1 MPIEADEKVCC
12 WRLPAFLWLGTNFLE
27 LKMLENSQATFDFD
41 IDTNA
46 GTQVPPVRAYGAP
59 LPTGYKGFA
68 NFHKYWGKKPVEAW
82 RFLIEKLTQP
92 NSIVLDPFLGSGL
105 IAKECLDQDRRFIG
119 FDVNPISIE
128 LTKLYLQAPDYM
140 DLRNA
145 ICRIENRLKPP
156 IDSMYLLSDGNLAT
170 HILWENDK
178 ITQVWTKRGR
188 KRIELNLT
196 KEDIMRLQ
204 EMEMY
209 EPRLLRNLRLFDNS
223 RINSQKTHNFTE
235 LFTPRALRAIDLI
248 KAEIVQYSEDL
259 QRALYLILSASA
271 GQMSKMVFAIS
282 KRNKTKDTKPE
293 IDPLRDGG
301 SIEVGSWAVGY
312 WQPARHFEINAWN
325 CYMTKAQKLLKTIGE
340 GKLTKSV
347 VTSPSLSS
355 FVNRHQPV
363 CIQQGDS
370 ETLLKKIPT
379 GTVRVILTDPPH
391 GDRIP
396 YLELSEMWNGIIG
409 LESNYED
416 ELVVS
421 NAKERGKD
429 IRAYKR
435 KLASIFHECSRIL
448 EKNGILAFMFNTR
461 STHYWD
467 SLRELETTSELVYLG
482 CYPIAYS
489 AGSILQDN
497 RKGGLKT
504 DFVLLYG
511 KLMSKE
517 DRTRIVDTFK
527 STGGWTTK
535 HPKDIC

>member
-1 MPIEADEKVCC
+1 
-12 WRLPAFLWLGTNFLE
+12 
-27 LKMLENSQATFDFD
+27 MLENLQPTFDFD
-41 IDTNA
+41 IDTSA
-46 GTQVPPVRAYGAP
+46 GTQVPPVRAYDAR
-59 LPTGYKGFA
+59 LPAGYKGFA
-68 NFHKYWGKKPVEAW
+68 NFHKYWGKKPIEAW
-82 RFLIEKLTQP
+82 RLLIEKLTQP

-105 IAKECLDQDRRFIG
+105 IAKESLDQNRRFIG

-128 LTKLYLQAPDYM
+128 LTKLYLQAPDYI

-145 ICRIENRLKPP
+145 ICCIENRLKPI

-170 HILWENDK
+170 HILWENDQ

-196 KEDIMRLQ
+196 KEDIVGLQ

-223 RINSQKTHNFTE
+223 RINSRKTYNFTK
-235 LFTPRALRAIDLI
+235 LFTPRALRAIELI
-248 KAEIVQYSEDL
+248 KAEIEQYSGDL
-259 QRALYLILSASA
+259 KRALYLILSASA

-282 KRNKTKDTKPE
+282 KRNKTKDTKAE
-293 IDPLRDGG
+293 IDKQIDPHREGG
-301 SIEVGSWAVGY
+301 SIEVGRWVVGY

-325 CYMTKAQKLLKTIGE
+325 CYMAKAQKLLKTLGRKE
-340 GKLTKSV
+340 PTKPV
-347 VTSPSLSS
+347 VISPSLCS
-355 FVNRHQPV
+355 FINRHQPV
-363 CIQQGDS
+363 YIQKGDS

-379 GTVRVILTDPPH
+379 GTIRVILTDPPH
-391 GDRIP
+391 GDRVP

-409 LESNYED
+409 LESKYED

-429 IRAYKR
+429 IHAYKK
-435 KLASIFHECSRIL
+435 KLVSIFNECSRIL

-467 SLRELETTSELVYLG
+467 SLRELEATSDLVYLG
-482 CYPIAYS
+482 CYPMAYS

-511 KLMSKE
+511 KFMSKE
-517 DRTRIVDTFK
+517 DQTRIVDTFK
-527 STGGWTTK
+527 GIGGWTTK
-535 HPKDIC
+535 HPKEIC

>member
-1 MPIEADEKVCC
+1 MV
-12 WRLPAFLWLGTNFLE
+12 
-27 LKMLENSQATFDFD
+27 ENLQTTFDFD
-41 IDTNA
+41 GNREVDV
-46 GTQVPPVRAYGAP
+46 QLSPVRAYDAH
-59 LPTGYKGFA
+59 LPAGYKGFA
-68 NFHKYWGKKPVEAW
+68 SFHKYWGKKPIEAW
-82 RFLIEKLTQP
+82 RFLIEKLTEP

-105 IAKECLDQDRRFIG
+105 IARECIDQDRRFIG

-145 ICRIENRLKPP
+145 ICRIENRLKAL
-156 IDSMYLLSDGNLAT
+156 INSMYLLSDGNLAT
-170 HILWENDK
+170 HILWENDR

-188 KRIELNLT
+188 RRIALNLT
-196 KEDIMRLQ
+196 KEEIEQLQ
-204 EMEMY
+204 DMEMY
-209 EPRLLRNLRLFDNS
+209 EPRLLRELRLFDNS
-223 RINSQKTHNFTE
+223 RINSQKTYNFTK

-248 KAEIVQYSEDL
+248 KAEIAQYSGNL
-259 QRALYLILSASA
+259 KRALYLILSASA

-282 KRNKTKDTKPE
+282 KRNKTKDVEAK
-293 IDPLRDGG
+293 IDKQVNPLRDSG

-312 WQPARHFEINAWN
+312 WQPARHFEVNAWN
-325 CYMTKAQKLLKTIGE
+325 CYMTKAQKLLKTVAE
-340 GKLTKSV
+340 AELTKPIVIS
-347 VTSPSLSS
+347 SSLCS
-355 FVNRHQPV
+355 FINRHQPV
-363 CIQQGDS
+363 YIQQGDS
-370 ETLLKKIPT
+370 EILLKKIPT
-379 GTVRVILTDPPH
+379 GTIRVVLTDPPH

-429 IRAYKR
+429 ILAYKK

-448 EKNGILAFMFNTR
+448 EKNGVLGFMFNTR
-461 STHYWD
+461 SKHYWD
-467 SLRELETTSELVYLG
+467 SLRELEATSGLVYLG

-511 KLMSKE
+511 KSVSKE
-517 DRTRIVDTFK
+517 DQIRIIDTFK
-527 STGGWTTK
+527 ITYGWTTR
-535 HPKDIC
+535 HPKEIH

>member
-1 MPIEADEKVCC
+1 M
-12 WRLPAFLWLGTNFLE
+12 
-27 LKMLENSQATFDFD
+27 MENLQTTFDFEGNRD
-41 IDTNA
+41 VSA
-46 GTQVPPVRAYGAP
+46 QLSPVRPYDTH
-59 LPTGYKGFA
+59 LPAGYKGFA
-68 NFHKYWGKKPVEAW
+68 GFHKYWGKKPIEAW
-82 RFLIEKLTQP
+82 QFLIEKLTDP

-105 IAKECLDQDRRFIG
+105 IAKECIARDRRFIG

-145 ICRIENRLKPP
+145 VCRIENRLKVL
-156 IDSMYLLSDGNLAT
+156 INSMYLLSDGNHAT
-170 HILWENDK
+170 HILWENDR
-178 ITQVWTKRGR
+178 ITRVWTKRGG

-196 KEDIMRLQ
+196 KDEIERLQ
-204 EMEMY
+204 NVKMY
-209 EPRLLRNLRLFDNS
+209 EPRLLRELRLFDNS
-223 RINSQKTHNFTE
+223 RINTQKTRGFTE
-235 LFTPRALRAIDLI
+235 IFTPRALRAIDLI
-248 KAEIVQYSEDL
+248 KAEIEQYAGDL
-259 QRALYLILSASA
+259 KRALHLILSASA

-282 KRNKTKDTKPE
+282 KRSKTKNVAAK
-293 IDPLRDGG
+293 IDKQVNTLCDRE
-301 SIEVGSWAVGY
+301 SIEVGSWVVGY

-325 CYMTKAQKLLKTIGE
+325 CYATKAQKLLKAVGEAELIKPVTI
-340 GKLTKSV
+340 
-347 VTSPSLSS
+347 SPSLSS
-355 FVNRHQPV
+355 FINGHQSA

-370 ETLLKKIPT
+370 EVLLKKIPT
-379 GTVRVILTDPPH
+379 GAIRVVLTDPPH

-429 IRAYKR
+429 ISAYNK
-435 KLASIFHECSRIL
+435 KLASIFHECSRVL
-448 EKNGILAFMFNTR
+448 EKNGVLAFMFNTR

-467 SLRELETTSELVYLG
+467 SLRELEAASDLVYLG

-511 KLMSKE
+511 KSMSEE
-517 DRTRIVDTFK
+517 DRSRIIDTFRL
-527 STGGWTTK
+527 TNGWTTR
-535 HPKDIC
+535 HPKEIY

>member
-1 MPIEADEKVCC
+1 
-12 WRLPAFLWLGTNFLE
+12 
-27 LKMLENSQATFDFD
+27 MLENLQATFDFD

-46 GTQVPPVRAYGAP
+46 GTQVPPVRAYDAP

-68 NFHKYWGKKPVEAW
+68 NFHKYWGKKPIEAW

-128 LTKLYLQAPDYM
+128 LTKLYLQAPDYI

-145 ICRIENRLKPP
+145 ICRIENRLKPL
-156 IDSMYLLSDGNLAT
+156 IDSMYLLSDGNIAT
-170 HILWENDK
+170 HILWENNK
-178 ITQVWTKRGR
+178 ITQIWTKRGR
-188 KRIELNLT
+188 KRIELSLT
-196 KEDIMRLQ
+196 KEEIVRLQ

-223 RINSQKTHNFTE
+223 RINSQKTHNFTK
-235 LFTPRALRAIDLI
+235 LFTPRALRSIELI
-248 KAEIVQYSEDL
+248 KTEIEQYSGDL
-259 QRALYLILSASA
+259 KRALYLILSASV

-282 KRNKTKDTKPE
+282 KRNKTKGAEVETNNQVDY
-293 IDPLRDGG
+293 LRNGG

-312 WQPARHFEINAWN
+312 WKPAQHFEINAWN
-325 CYMTKAQKLLKTIGE
+325 CYATKAQKLLKAIGE
-340 GKLTKSV
+340 ARSAKPV
-347 VTSPSLSS
+347 VISPDLSS
-355 FVNRHQPV
+355 FVAGHQPV
-363 CIQQGDS
+363 YIQQGDS
-370 ETLLKKIPT
+370 EILLKKIPT
-379 GTVRVILTDPPH
+379 GTIRVILTDPPH

-429 IRAYKR
+429 ILAYKR

-448 EKNGILAFMFNTR
+448 EENGVLAFIFNTR

-467 SLRELETTSELVYLG
+467 SLRELEMTSGLVYLG
-482 CYPIAYS
+482 CYPVAYS

-517 DRTRIVDTFK
+517 DQTGIIDAFK
-527 STGGWTTK
+527 ITSGWTTK
-535 HPKDIC
+535 HPKEIC

>member
-1 MPIEADEKVCC
+1 MS
-12 WRLPAFLWLGTNFLE
+12 
-27 LKMLENSQATFDFD
+27 ENLQTTFDFD
-41 IDTNA
+41 ENRSA
-46 GTQVPPVRAYGAP
+46 GAQLSPVRTHGAH
-59 LPTGYKGFA
+59 LPEGYKGFA
-68 NFHKYWGKKPVEAW
+68 SFHKYWGKKPIEAW
-82 RFLIEKLTQP
+82 RFLIEKLTEP
-92 NSIVLDPFLGSGL
+92 NNIVLDPFLGSGL
-105 IAKECLDQDRRFIG
+105 IAKECLVQSRRFIG

-145 ICRIENRLKPP
+145 VCRIENHVKAL
-156 IDSMYLLSDGNLAT
+156 INSMYLLSDGNLAT
-170 HILWENDK
+170 HILWENDQ
-178 ITQVWTKRGR
+178 ITRVWTKRGGR
-188 KRIELNLT
+188 RIELNLT
-196 KEDIMRLQ
+196 KDEIERLQ
-204 EMEMY
+204 SGKMY
-209 EPRLLRNLRLFDNS
+209 EPRLLRDLRLFDNS
-223 RINSQKTHNFTE
+223 RINSQRTCNFTE

-248 KAEIVQYSEDL
+248 KAEIGQYSGDL
-259 QRALYLILSASA
+259 KRALHLILSASV

-282 KRNKTKDTKPE
+282 KRRKTKGVEAKNNRSLGALCDS
-293 IDPLRDGG
+293 GH
-301 SIEVGSWAVGY
+301 IEVGSWSVGY

-325 CYMTKAQKLLKTIGE
+325 CYATKAQRLLKAVG
-340 GKLTKSV
+340 GAKLTKPV
-347 VTSPSLSS
+347 VISPSLSC
-355 FVNRHQPV
+355 FINKRQTA

-370 ETLLKKIPT
+370 EVLLKEIPT
-379 GTVRVILTDPPH
+379 GTIRVVLTDPPH

-429 IRAYKR
+429 VPAYNK
-435 KLASIFHECSRIL
+435 KLASIFHECSRVL
-448 EKNGILAFMFNTR
+448 EKNGVLAVMFNAR

-467 SLRELETTSELVYLG
+467 SLRELEEASDLVYLG

-511 KLMSKE
+511 KSMSE
-517 DRTRIVDTFK
+517 EYRIRIIDTF
-527 STGGWTTK
+527 SITNEWTTR
-535 HPKDIC
+535 HPREIIEDVRLQQVSESLQK

>member
-1 MPIEADEKVCC
+1 
-12 WRLPAFLWLGTNFLE
+12 
-27 LKMLENSQATFDFD
+27 MLEDLQATFDFD
-41 IDTNA
+41 GNTDGRAQIS
-46 GTQVPPVRAYGAP
+46 PVRVDDAP
-59 LPTGYKGFA
+59 LPAGYKGFA
-68 NFHKYWGKKPVEAW
+68 SFHKYWGKKPIEAW
-82 RFLIEKLTQP
+82 RFLIEKLTEP

-105 IAKECLDQDRRFIG
+105 IAKECIDQDRRFIG

-145 ICRIENRLKPP
+145 ICHIESRLKAL
-156 IDSMYLLSDGNLAT
+156 INSMYLLSDGNLAT
-170 HILWENDK
+170 HILWENNRIK
-178 ITQVWTKRGR
+178 QVWTKRGR

-196 KEDIMRLQ
+196 KKEIERLQ
-204 EMEMY
+204 NAKVY
-209 EPRLLRNLRLFDNS
+209 EPRLLRELRLFDNS
-223 RINSQKTHNFTE
+223 RINSQKTFNFTK

-248 KAEIVQYSEDL
+248 KAEIEQYSGDL
-259 QRALYLILSASA
+259 KRSLYLILSASA

-282 KRNKTKDTKPE
+282 KRNKTKDMAAK
-293 IDPLRDGG
+293 IDKQVDPFRDSG

-325 CYMTKAQKLLKTIGE
+325 CYMAKAQKLLKAIGKAE
-340 GKLTKSV
+340 PTKPDV
-347 VTSPSLSS
+347 ISPSLCS
-355 FVNRHQPV
+355 FINRHQPV
-363 CIQQGDS
+363 YIQHGDS
-370 ETLLKKIPT
+370 EILLKKIPT
-379 GTVRVILTDPPH
+379 GTIRVVLTDPPH
-391 GDRIP
+391 GDRVP

-429 IRAYKR
+429 ILAYKK

-448 EKNGILAFMFNTR
+448 EKNGVLGFMFNTR
-461 STHYWD
+461 SKHYWD
-467 SLRELETTSELVYLG
+467 SLRELEATSDFVYLG

-511 KLMSKE
+511 KSMSKE
-517 DRTRIVDTFK
+517 DQIRIIDTFRI
-527 STGGWTTK
+527 TNGWTTR
-535 HPKDIC
+535 HPKEIH